1 MAALALAVS
10 PGIASARV
18 PPGAEEAARML
29 ERDPYD
35 AVTIAAVA
43 NDEDTLRAL
52 LAEDASAELI
62 TSRMMAL
69 H

>member
-1 MAALALAVS
+1 
-10 PGIASARV
+10 
-18 PPGAEEAARML
+18 ML